1 MHSIE
6 TQVLNRIYGKGR
18 GWAFSQKDFAS
29 IGDRNSIDKALSIL
43 KKKDKI
49 RRVIRGIYD
58 YPIYSENLNLNLSP
72 NVDQVAQAIARKHG
86 WRIQPTGPVAL
97 NILGLSTQVPSK
109 YTYLTDSANNKY
121 CIGNTILLFK
131 KEPIKEIAFK
141 YHESSIIVQAIK
153 SLGPKN
159 ITPTVINTLIKWL
172 GGNMASKILK
182 DTKTVSSWIYDVILR
197 ICKEPSNG

>member
-1 MHSIE
+1 MHSVE
-6 TQVLNRIYGKGR
+6 KQVLNRIYGKGR

-29 IGDRNSIDKALSIL
+29 IGDRNSIDKALSLL

-58 YPIYSENLNLNLSP
+58 YPKYSKNLNLNLSP
-72 NVDQVAQAIARKHG
+72 NIDQVAQAIARKHG

-121 CIGNTILLFK
+121 SIENTILLFK

-141 YHESSIIVQAIK
+141 YYESSIIVQAIK
-153 SLGPKN
+153 SLGQNN
-159 ITPTVINTLIKWL
+159 ITPAVINSFVKWI
-172 GGNMASKILK
+172 GNNNTSKIIK
-182 DTKTVSSWIYDVILR
+182 DTKTVSSWIDDIILK
-197 ICKEPSNG
+197 ICKEHSNG